1 MKKIVF
7 GSLATLLLLVGVGVA
22 WWFFGMKKPPAAPP
36 VGAEFPQGGGGGSLV
51 TVPVVTQQG
60 GTMTAR
66 DFIHNGTTV
75 EDPANPGSYYLAG
88 ETGYCDSQ
96 GVCAHGAS
104 SKEFSIVYYP
114 EDSSFVVALLA
125 EPLGQARKGAEQFLM
140 NTTGLSSTELC
151 ALKYYVGT
159 DSYRSAQFSGT
170 NLGFSFCPGAT
181 KLP

>member
-1 MKKIVF
+1 MKKILLS
-7 GSLATLLLLVGVGVA
+7 SLAVLLLLVGAGMA
-22 WWFFGMKKPPAAPP
+22 WWLFGMKQPPAPP
-36 VGAEFPQGGGGGSLV
+36 PLGTEFPQGGGGGSLV

-60 GTMTAR
+60 STITTR
-66 DFIHNGTTV
+66 DFIHTSTTV

-88 ETGYCDSQ
+88 ETGYCDDQ

-114 EDSSFVVALLA
+114 EDSSFIIALLA
-125 EPLGQARKGAEQFLM
+125 EPLSQSRKAAEQFLM
-140 NTTGLSSTELC
+140 NSTGLSGTELC

-159 DSYRSAQFSGT
+159 DAYRNAQFAGI
-170 NLGFSFCPGAT
+170 NLGFSFCPGAV